1 MNGMLFFFLF
11 IYFLTFSPIKDI
23 RYERMWEKNIK
34 GSEHLT
40 NIMITAFSFYKSQS
54 FFSVAKK
61 EKKIILNLLNPFF

>member
-1 MNGMLFFFLF
+1 
-11 IYFLTFSPIKDI
+11 
-23 RYERMWEKNIK
+23 MWEKNIK